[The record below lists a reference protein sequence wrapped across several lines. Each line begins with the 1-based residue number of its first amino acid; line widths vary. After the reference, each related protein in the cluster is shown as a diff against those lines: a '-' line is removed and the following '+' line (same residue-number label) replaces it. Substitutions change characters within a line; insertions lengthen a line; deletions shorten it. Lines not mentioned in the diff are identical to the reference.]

1 MALMKRLAVIATVG
15 LVALSLVGCGKSV
28 KKDVGDA
35 DDAISIYPK
44 TIEKLMK
51 KEYKH
56 AIKDVGMA
64 THPDKIMA
72 LKKARMDAD
81 VKIGRQFEQEVASL
95 RKSYVEMVNDKSLDH
110 QSEVNETFTL
120 IKIHGS
126 EVAKE
131 MLTEGKDGYTAYV
144 LKVVSAEKL
153 KQLADQQ
160 ADALTEFKATQ
171 AYKNLEERVAQEKA
185 ARAAA
190 ASGM

>member
-1 MALMKRLAVIATVG
+1 MALMKRLAAFATVG
-15 LVALSLVGCGKSV
+15 LVALSLVSCGKSV

-35 DDAISIYPK
+35 DDAVSIYPK
-44 TIEKLMK
+44 TIEKMMSR
-51 KEYKH
+51 EYKQ

-64 THPDKIMA
+64 THPDKIAA

-81 VKIGRQFEQEVASL
+81 VKIARQFEQEVASL
-95 RKSYVEMVNDKSLDH
+95 RKSYVEMVNDKNMEH
-110 QSEVNETFTL
+110 NSEVNETFTL
-120 IKIHGS
+120 IKLRGS

-131 MLTEGKDGYTAYV
+131 MLTEGKDGYTAFV

-171 AYKNLEERVAQEKA
+171 AYKDLESRVAAEKE

-190 ASGM
+190 GM